1 MVVAIGAEE
10 LARHI
15 SQSPGEVFP
24 ITFVLDDHLGTLRR
38 GTEDATDMMTCVL
51 AFNYMHLGFNNITGA
66 ERMGRI
72 LLGLA
77 LWKSKLVCADHLPL
91 AVSHHFDR

>member
-38 GTEDATDMMTCVL
+38 GTEDATDIMTRVL
-51 AFNYMHLGFNNITGA
+51 AFNYMDLGFNNITSA
-66 ERMGRI
+66 KLVGRI

-91 AVSHHFDR
+91 AVSHRLNR